1 MNEMLQLSVLKDT
14 IFHKSQIAFG
24 SHFDWLIKK
33 QRMGESRI
41 CSSRM
46 VPISVMG
53 RQQRLGARISKERI
67 PLLQLHSPI
76 KWVFNL
82 LFFQT
87 RKQKRWAGEAGSG
100 YSMHEGWLGLLRS
113 DPPAAR
119 HFQRSRAPDA
129 PALRR
134 DSLGPWTLL
143 SRPGMN
149 GGGVLVCV
157 LGGAARSLRA
167 I

>member
-1 MNEMLQLSVLKDT
+1 
-14 IFHKSQIAFG
+14 
-24 SHFDWLIKK
+24 
-33 QRMGESRI
+33 MGESRI

-53 RQQRLGARISKERI
+53 RQQQHLGARISKERI

-82 LFFQT
+82 LFSQT
-87 RKQKRWAGEAGSG
+87 RKQKRWTGETGSG
-100 YSMHEGWLGLLRS
+100 YSMHEGSLGLLRS

-149 GGGVLVCV
+149 GGVGVYV
-157 LGGAARSLRA
+157 GGSCEAPQSHLQGVYLALLQGR
-167 I
+167 IFFF